1 MSEPKRVL
9 QVVTHMNR
17 GGLETMLMNYYRQMD
32 RSRVQFDFLTHR
44 EGEKDYDAEI
54 RALGG
59 RIYHVPPVN
68 PFGRDYLR
76 SLDDF
81 FADHPEYRV
90 VHSHLDCMSA
100 PVLRAAKKHG
110 VPVRLAHSHSSSQD
124 KDLKYPL
131 KLLCKRGIA
140 AQATGLFACGENAGQ
155 WMFGGA
161 EFRVLPNAIDAAAYR
176 ADETVRQEVRR
187 ELGLEDAVV
196 LGHVGRFSEPKNH
209 PFLIDLFAAAAKKE
223 PKARLLLVGSGE
235 GRAAIEEK
243 VQSLGLA
250 DKVLFLGV
258 RSDVNRLL
266 QAMDVFVFPSLY
278 EGLPVS
284 LVEAQAAGLPCVISD
299 RVPAESVLTDG
310 VAQLP
315 LGSAEDWAEQVLCAA
330 RRERKDTYDA
340 ICAAGFDIAQNA
352 KWLEEFYLDAYE
364 RNK

>member
-1 MSEPKRVL
+1 MSEPRRVL

-17 GGLETMLMNYYRQMD
+17 GGLETMLMNYYRQID

-68 PFGRDYLR
+68 PFSAGYLR
-76 SLDDF
+76 SLDEF
-81 FADHPEYRV
+81 FAAHPEYRV

-100 PVLRAAKKHG
+100 YVLRAARKHG
-110 VPVRLAHSHSSSQD
+110 VPVRIGHSHSSSQD
-124 KDLKYPL
+124 KDVKYL
-131 KLLCKRGIA
+131 IKLLCKRGIP
-140 AQATGLFACGENAGQ
+140 AQATQLFACAEEAGK

-161 EFRVLPNAIDAAAYR
+161 DFRVLPNAIDAAAYR
-176 ADETVRQEVRR
+176 FDEVVRQEVRL
-187 ELGLEDAVV
+187 ELGLEDALV

-209 PFLIDLFAAAAKKE
+209 PFLIELFAEAVKHE
-223 PKARLLLVGSGE
+223 PRARLLLVGDGE
-235 GRAAIEEK
+235 GRASIEEK
-243 VQSLGLA
+243 VQKLGLT

-299 RVPAESVLTDG
+299 KVSPESILTDL
-310 VAQLP
+310 VQQLP
-315 LGSAEDWAEQVLCAA
+315 LGSAETWAEQVLCAA

-340 ICAAGFDIAQNA
+340 ICAAGFDIAGNA
-352 KWLEEFYLDAYE
+352 KWLEEFYLGAE
-364 RNK
+364 

>member
-81 FADHPEYRV
+81 FAEHPEYRV

-110 VPVRLAHSHSSSQD
+110 VPVRLAHSHNTNQP
-124 KDLKYPL
+124 KDLKYPI
-131 KLLCKRGIA
+131 KLWSKRKIA
-140 AQATGLFACGENAGQ
+140 GEATGLFACGEGAGR

-161 EFRVLPNAIDAAAYR
+161 AFQLLPNAIDAAAYR

-187 ELGLEDAVV
+187 ELGLEDALV
-196 LGHVGRFSEPKNH
+196 LGHVGRFNEQKNH
-209 PFLIDLFAAAAKKE
+209 SFLIDLFAAAAKKE

-235 GRAAIEEK
+235 GRTVIEEK
-243 VQSLGLA
+243 VQALGLA

-258 RSDVNRLL
+258 RGDVHRLL

-310 VAQLP
+310 VVQLP

>member
-1 MSEPKRVL
+1 MSEVKRVL
-9 QVVTHMNR
+9 QVVTHMER
-17 GGLETMLMNYYRQMD
+17 GGLETMLMNYYRQID

-44 EGEKDYDAEI
+44 EGEKAYDAEI

-68 PFGRDYLR
+68 PLHPGYQRALNA
-76 SLDDF
+76 F
-81 FADHPEYRV
+81 FAEHPEYRV

-100 PVLRAAKKHG
+100 DVLRAAKKHG
-110 VPVRLAHSHSSSQD
+110 VPVRIGHSHSSSQD
-124 KDLKYPL
+124 KDAKYFI
-131 KLLCKRGIA
+131 KLLCKRGIP
-140 AQATGLFACGENAGQ
+140 AQATQLFACAEEAGK

-161 EFRVLPNAIDAAAYR
+161 AFHVLPNAIDALAYR
-176 ADETVRQEVRR
+176 FDDAVRQEVRR
-187 ELGLEDAVV
+187 ELGLEGALV

-209 PFLIDLFAAAAKKE
+209 PFLIELFAAAAKKE
-223 PKARLLLVGSGE
+223 PRARLVLVGDGE

-243 VQSLGLA
+243 VRQLSLG

-258 RSDVNRLL
+258 RGDVNRLL

-284 LVEAQAAGLPCVISD
+284 LVEAQAAGLPCVISAA
-299 RVPAESVLTDG
+299 VSPESILTDL
-310 VAQLP
+310 VQQLP
-315 LGSAEDWAEQVLCAA
+315 LDSAEAWAGQVLCAA
-330 RRERKDTYDA
+330 QRERKDTYDA
-340 ICAAGFDIAQNA
+340 ICAAGFDIAGNA

>member
-9 QVVTHMNR
+9 QVVTHMDR
-17 GGLETMLMNYYRQMD
+17 GGLETMLMNYYRQID

-68 PFGRDYLR
+68 PFSRSYLQA
-76 SLDDF
+76 LDVF
-81 FADHPEYRV
+81 FAEHPEYRV

-100 PVLRAAKKHG
+100 YVLRAAKKCG

-124 KDLKYPL
+124 KDAKYLL

-140 AQATGLFACGENAGQ
+140 KQATQLLACADAAGR

-161 EFRVLPNAIDAAAYR
+161 PFRVLPNAIDASAYR
-176 ADETVRQEVRR
+176 ADEQVRQEVRA
-187 ELGLEDAVV
+187 ELGLENAVV

-209 PFLIDLFAAAAKKE
+209 PFLIGLFAEAVKKE
-223 PKARLLLVGSGE
+223 PQARLLLIGGGE
-235 GRAAIEEK
+235 GRTAIEEK
-243 VQSLGLA
+243 VRALGLA

-258 RSDVNRLL
+258 RSDVNRML
-266 QAMDVFVFPSLY
+266 QAMDAFVFPSLY

-299 RVPAESVLTDG
+299 RVPRESVLTDL
-310 VAQLP
+310 VEQLP
-315 LGSAEDWAEQVLCAA
+315 LGDAAAWAERVLCAA
-330 RRERKDTYDA
+330 AKEKKDTYEA
-340 ICAAGFDIAQNA
+340 ICAAGFDVAKNA
-352 KWLEEFYLDAYE
+352 EWLEEFYLGAYE
-364 RNK
+364 GNK

>member
-68 PFGRDYLR
+68 PFGGSYLR
-76 SLDDF
+76 SLDAF
-81 FADHPEYRV
+81 FAEHPEYRV

-110 VPVRLAHSHSSSQD
+110 VPVRLAHSHNTNQA
-124 KDLKYPL
+124 KDLKYPI
-131 KLLCKRGIA
+131 KLWSKRKIA
-140 AQATGLFACGENAGQ
+140 GEATGLFACGENAGR

-161 EFRVLPNAIDAAAYR
+161 DFRVLPNAIDAAAYR
-176 ADETVRQEVRR
+176 ADETVRQAVRS
-187 ELGLEDAVV
+187 ELDLEDAVV

-209 PFLIDLFAAAAKKE
+209 PFLIDFFAEAAKRE
-223 PKARLLLVGSGE
+223 PKARLLLIGGGE
-235 GRAAIEEK
+235 GRSAAEEK
-243 VQSLGLA
+243 AQALGLA

-258 RSDVNRLL
+258 RSDVQRLL
-266 QAMDVFVFPSLY
+266 QAVDVFVFPSLY

-299 RVPAESVLTDG
+299 RVPQESVLTDG
-310 VAQLP
+310 VERLP
-315 LGSAEDWAEQVLCAA
+315 LGDAALWAEHVLQAA
-330 RRERKDTYDA
+330 AAEKRDTYEA

-352 KWLEEFYLDAYE
+352 RWLEEFYLDAYE
-364 RNK
+364 RNQ

>member
-17 GGLETMLMNYYRQMD
+17 GGLETMLMNYYRQVD

-44 EGEKDYDAEI
+44 DGEKDYDAEI

-68 PFGRDYLR
+68 PFSASYHRA
-76 SLDDF
+76 LDDF
-81 FADHPEYRV
+81 FSQHPEYRV

-100 PVLRAAKKHG
+100 DVLRAAKKHG
-110 VPVRLAHSHSSSQD
+110 VPVRIGHGHSSSQD
-124 KDLKYPL
+124 KDAKYLL
-131 KLLCKRGIA
+131 KLLCKRGIP
-140 AQATGLFACGENAGQ
+140 AQATHLFACAKEAGE

-161 EFRVLPNAIDAAAYR
+161 PFRVLPNAIDAAAYR
-176 ADETVRQEVRR
+176 GDAAVRR
-187 ELGLEDAVV
+187 DVRTELGLEDAVV

-209 PFLIDLFAAAAKKE
+209 PFLIDLFAEAVKRE
-223 PKARLLLVGSGE
+223 SKARLLLVGGGE
-235 GRAAIEEK
+235 GRSAVEEK
-243 VQSLGLA
+243 ARALGLA

-266 QAMDVFVFPSLY
+266 QAVDVFVFPSLY

-299 RVPAESVLTDG
+299 RVPPESVLTAC
-310 VAQLP
+310 VERLP
-315 LGSAEDWAEQVLCAA
+315 LGNAAMWADGVLAAA
-330 RRERKDTYDA
+330 RKGRSDTYGA
-340 ICAAGFDIAQNA
+340 VCAAGFDIAQNA

-364 RNK
+364 RNQ

>member
-1 MSEPKRVL
+1 MSEVKRVL
-9 QVVTHMNR
+9 QVVTHMER
-17 GGLETMLMNYYRQMD
+17 GGLETMLMNYYRQID

-44 EGEKDYDAEI
+44 EGEKAYDAEI

-68 PFGRDYLR
+68 PLHPGYQRALNA
-76 SLDDF
+76 F
-81 FADHPEYRV
+81 FAAHPEYRV

-100 PVLRAAKKHG
+100 DVLRAAKKHG
-110 VPVRLAHSHSSSQD
+110 VPVRIGHSHSSSQD
-124 KDLKYPL
+124 KDAKYFI
-131 KLLCKRGIA
+131 KLLCKRGIP
-140 AQATGLFACGENAGQ
+140 AQATQLFACAEEAGK

-161 EFRVLPNAIDAAAYR
+161 AFHVLPNAIDASAYR
-176 ADETVRQEVRR
+176 FDDAVRQEVRR
-187 ELGLEDAVV
+187 ELGLEDALV

-223 PKARLLLVGSGE
+223 PRARLVLVGGGE

-243 VQSLGLA
+243 VRQLGLG

-258 RSDVNRLL
+258 RGDVNRLL

-284 LVEAQAAGLPCVISD
+284 LVEAQAAGLPCVISAA
-299 RVPAESVLTDG
+299 VSPESILTEL
-310 VAQLP
+310 VQQLP
-315 LGSAEDWAEQVLCAA
+315 LDSAELWAEQVLDAV

-340 ICAAGFDIAQNA
+340 ICAAGFDIAGNA

-364 RNK
+364 RSK

>member
-9 QVVTHMNR
+9 QVVTHMDR
-17 GGLETMLMNYYRQMD
+17 GGLETMLMNYYRQTD

-68 PFGRDYLR
+68 PFSRNYLR
-76 SLDDF
+76 ALDVF
-81 FADHPEYRV
+81 FAEHPEYEV

-100 PVLRAAKKHG
+100 YVLRAAKKHG
-110 VPVRLAHSHSSSQD
+110 VPVRLAHSHNTNQP
-124 KDLKYPL
+124 KNLKYL
-131 KLLCKRGIA
+131 IKLWSKRKIA
-140 AQATGLFACGENAGQ
+140 GKATGLFACGEDAGR

-161 EFRVLPNAIDAAAYR
+161 EFRVLPNAIGAAAYR
-176 ADETVRQEVRR
+176 ADELVRKEGRT
-187 ELGLEDAVV
+187 ELGVEDAVV
-196 LGHVGRFSEPKNH
+196 LGHVGRFNEQKNH
-209 PFLIDLFAAAAKKE
+209 PFLIDLFAEAVKKE
-223 PKARLLLVGSGE
+223 PRVRLVLVGDGE
-235 GRAAIEEK
+235 GRAAIEKK
-243 VQSLGLA
+243 VQTLGLT

-258 RSDVNRLL
+258 RSDVPRLL

-299 RVPAESVLTDG
+299 RVPEESVLADG
-310 VAQLP
+310 VERLP
-315 LGSAEDWAEQVLCAA
+315 LGDAAYWADRVLRAAEKGK
-330 RRERKDTYDA
+330 KDTYEA

-352 KWLEEFYLDAYE
+352 RWLEEFYLGAE
-364 RNK
+364 A

>member
-1 MSEPKRVL
+1 
-9 QVVTHMNR
+9 
-17 GGLETMLMNYYRQMD
+17 MNYYRQMD
-32 RSRVQFDFLTHR
+32 RRRVQFDFLTHR
-44 EGEKDYDAEI
+44 DGEKDYDAEI

-68 PFGRDYLR
+68 PFGGSYLR
-76 SLDDF
+76 SLDAF

-100 PVLRAAKKHG
+100 PVLRAAKKRG

-131 KLLCKRGIA
+131 KLLCKRSIP
-140 AQATGLFACGENAGQ
+140 AQATGLFACGEKAGQ

-161 EFRVLPNAIDAAAYR
+161 GFRVLPNAIDAAAYR
-176 ADETVRQEVRR
+176 ADETVRRAVRS

-209 PFLIDLFAAAAKKE
+209 SFLIDLFAAAAEKE
-223 PKARLLLVGSGE
+223 PRARLLLIGGGE
-235 GRAAIEEK
+235 GRSAIEKK
-243 VQSLGLA
+243 VQALGLA

-258 RSDVNRLL
+258 RGDVYRLL

-299 RVPAESVLTDG
+299 RVPRESVLTGG
-310 VAQLP
+310 VEQLP
-315 LGSAEDWAEQVLCAA
+315 LGDAALWAEHVLQAA
-330 RRERKDTYDA
+330 AVGKRDNFDA

-352 KWLEEFYLDAYE
+352 RWLEEFYLGAE
-364 RNK
+364 Q